1 MKKQTSYF
9 KKALV
14 VLMAMIMVFTYMPG
28 MAWADGNSNAEAP
41 ESITVE
47 LASGLALEDGTL
59 IADVGDEFQFIA
71 KDQNGNTADVKWSV
85 PSYAPGTIDKET
97 GVFKVTSPQ
106 SPGSTSYLYV
116 TATSKVD
123 SSVTKQQQFLMRGYK
138 FSPGN
143 KNLTASLSAD
153 GQKETSI
160 SFSGGV
166 EGHNTW
172 THTADETIAK
182 LTQDPGKGTQ
192 IKFIAYRPGT
202 FEVNVKLDIGN
213 NLEDTANI
221 TITGVAVEDAD
232 GKQGK
237 TYLEKST
244 NEPNP
249 KAQLKAWCAE
259 GKKVTAW
266 TSSDDSIAAVDAN
279 GLVTANGYG
288 TALISAK
295 DDDGK
300 TGGIKV
306 VVRDSEKP
314 YFENIQFLS
323 SAIKDYSNYKFKP
336 EILEYELEIS
346 KYSTSTLTLQNTT
359 LYDAGK
365 YEAVAAY
372 TDIDGDAK
380 EVSVNVNKMT
390 SLPGIPFGTSNI
402 KIILSEKN
410 SPEKKSIY
418 TFKVT
423 RPRDTG
429 KAIKTSGGV
438 VLQPE
443 GRALL
448 TTKYNGQAEGTL
460 LKADENGT
468 VTSGTGFDTSN
479 NARIYL
485 LQANKKFK
493 LALKASTDY
502 AHIRYSTDDG
512 KAWTELPQG
521 GGSTETITVS
531 SSSNVAKVTIQILDD
546 KTYTDN
552 LAADKSGF
560 AEGET
565 TTYVVWVES
574 INANTEA
581 AEILT
586 AECEDGDWYP
596 EFNSNKY
603 SYTITVP
610 AETTEKNL
618 IYTVGKDATVTL
630 KNVEQKP
637 DSEGKYT
644 LPLTISAQTLTITSA
659 DGSMVNS
666 YSFKMLKKK
675 AGCPDKVI
683 DFLCIGSQYTNG
695 AGFGGYGIYPEATL
709 AGSPKSLGNFGG
721 YITYYYEDAIQNA
734 PNNKYGIDFY
744 VYGNAF
750 ADGGSAAEPG
760 QVYVSKDNKTWYALA
775 GSEHYEDKAIWDYT
789 ITYTKGTDGKA
800 YWTDNQGNKIVKT
813 VAKDWPSSQHYYLND
828 VPNQS
833 SYSYTGLVL
842 KSQED
847 NTITGT
853 SNTTSWS
860 AETKFGYSDY
870 YRNSNPL
877 GTDVNPYVE
886 KPIQSNGF
894 DISWAVDAD
903 GNPVELDDIHYIKVA
918 TASNIWA
925 GSFCEKSTE
934 VTAVMRTTPQSD
946 AVGKTEAPTSIVI
959 TDGASKKVIKLS
971 DKQQIYKLDLDDMKY
986 ISISVDGAG
995 EADNIYVNNQ
1005 RIAANGAAEGI
1016 KVTKED
1022 GEKLVRVIVQNG
1034 DKEPL
1039 IYLLKLT
1046 SNAKKSDD
1054 LIDGIKI
1061 IAGGT
1066 SRTAATKDGK
1076 TYTASVGYRINE
1088 VSLIPIVDSD
1098 TAILINDAEKQ
1109 ETYKLS
1115 EGVNTFTVKATK
1127 DGKEQIVT
1135 LNITK
1140 ESAPAKTGKIN
1151 VYFTLLGDS
1160 IHGSDGQEHT
1170 LKKGGLE
1177 IWIKKTSYEV
1187 DAPATVLDVFEKALG
1202 SKYSFT
1208 NDGGNYISKINGLA
1222 EFTNGEYSGWMYTL
1236 NGTYPDFGVAEQ
1248 TVKDGDA
1255 IVFHYTDNYHSE
1267 EASDRWN
1274 SGSAVAPAEDVKEVT
1289 SDAKA
1294 GTTTAPTEV
1303 KVSEK
1308 TNADGSK
1315 TKVAEVKV
1323 SADNQK
1329 EILKQAKEK
1338 KSNEIILVVSSKSV
1352 GDATRADVTLD
1363 KSFIDSIVKDTDAKL
1378 TIKTPFGDK
1387 TYTQEELK
1395 AMSDAAT
1402 GSTVT
1407 VAIEKAE
1414 QPADDNAAKIEK
1426 AKSIVKEMKL
1436 VARSSKTAKKNV
1448 KAVLKNDAK
1457 VKASIKELKELGF
1470 TVKYRFYRSTKKS
1483 ASYKSAVTKKTA
1495 TYTNTVGKKG
1505 TKYFY
1510 KVQVRVNDENGKLVA
1525 KTELKQCKYATRTW
1539 TK

>member
-1 MKKQTSYF
+1 MTKQTSYF
-9 KKALV
+9 KQALV
-14 VLMAMIMVFTYMPG
+14 VLMAMIMVFTYMPS
-28 MAWADGNSNAEAP
+28 MAWAEGNSNAEAP

-59 IADVGDEFQFIA
+59 IADEGDEFQFIA

-85 PSYAPGTIDKET
+85 SYAPGTIDAET
-97 GVFKVTSPQ
+97 GVFKVTSAQ
-106 SPGSTSYLYV
+106 SPGSTSYLYIV
-116 TATSKVD
+116 ATSKID
-123 SSVTKQQQFLMRGYK
+123 SSVSKEQKFQMMGYK
-138 FSPGN
+138 FSSYN

-153 GQKETSI
+153 GQNETSI
-160 SFSGGV
+160 SLSGGV

-172 THTADETIAK
+172 THTADEKIAK
-182 LTQDPGKGTQ
+182 LTEDPGKGTR
-192 IKFIAYRPGT
+192 INFTAYRPGT

-221 TITGVAVEDAD
+221 TVTGVAVEDAA
-232 GKQGK
+232 GKRGK
-237 TYLEKST
+237 IYLETST
-244 NEPNP
+244 NERNP
-249 KAQLKAWCAE
+249 KTQLQAWCAE
-259 GKKVTAW
+259 GKKVVEW
-266 TSSDDSIAAVDAN
+266 ESSDDSIATVDEN
-279 GLVTANGYG
+279 GLVTAKGYG
-288 TALISAK
+288 TALIKAK

-314 YFENIQFLS
+314 YFEDIQFLS
-323 SAIKDYSNYKFKP
+323 SAIKDYSNYNFKP
-336 EILEYELEIS
+336 ENLEYELEF
-346 KYSTSTLTLQNTT
+346 KQYSTSTLTLQNTT
-359 LYDAGK
+359 LYDTEK
-365 YEAVAAY
+365 YEAVAVY

-380 EVSVNVNKMT
+380 EVSVSVNKPT
-390 SLPGIPFGTSNI
+390 QLQGIPFGTSNI

-410 SPEKKSIY
+410 SPEKKSTY

-429 KAIKTSGGV
+429 KAIKASGGV

-448 TTKYNGQAEGTL
+448 ATKYNGQAEGTL

-531 SSSNVAKVTIQILDD
+531 SSNVAKVTIQILDD
-546 KTYTDN
+546 KTYADN

-565 TTYVVWVES
+565 TSYVVWVES
-574 INANTEA
+574 VNANTEA

-596 EFNSNKY
+596 AFNSNKY
-603 SYTITVP
+603 SYTIIVP
-610 AETTEKNL
+610 TETTEKNL
-618 IYTVGKDATVTL
+618 IYTVGKDAAVTL

-637 DSEGKYT
+637 DAEGKYT
-644 LPLTISAQTLTITSA
+644 LPLTTAAQTLTITSA

-666 YSFKMLKKK
+666 YSFKMLKRK

-683 DFLCIGSQYTNG
+683 DYLCIGSQYTNG
-695 AGFGGYGIYPEATL
+695 GGWGGHGISPESTL
-709 AGSPKSLGNFGG
+709 AGTLKSLGNFGG
-721 YITYYYEDAIQNA
+721 YITYYYEDAIQND

-744 VYGNAF
+744 VYGNSSENNQA
-750 ADGGSAAEPG
+750 SMAEPG

-789 ITYTKGTDGKA
+789 ITYTKSTDGKS
-800 YWTDNQGNKIVKT
+800 YWTDNQGNKIANT
-813 VAKDWPSSQHYYLND
+813 AKDWPLAQHYYLND

-853 SNTTSWS
+853 GNTSSFT

-870 YRNSNPL
+870 YANGTL
-877 GTDVNPYVE
+877 GADVNPYVE
-886 KPIQSNGF
+886 KPTQSNGF

-903 GNPVELDDIHYIKVA
+903 GNPVELDSIHYIKVA

-925 GSFCEKSTE
+925 GVFGEKSTE

-946 AVGKTEAPTSIVI
+946 AVGKTEAPTGIVI
-959 TDGASKKVIKLS
+959 TDGASEKVIKLS

-1061 IAGGT
+1061 VAGGT

-1109 ETYKLS
+1109 ETYRLS
-1115 EGVNTFTVKATK
+1115 EGVNTFTVKVTK
-1127 DGKEQIVT
+1127 DGKEQIIT
-1135 LNITK
+1135 LKITK

-1177 IWIKKTSYEV
+1177 TWIKKTSYEV

-1208 NDGGNYISKINGLA
+1208 NDGGNYISEINGLA

-1236 NGTYPDFGVAEQ
+1236 NGIYPDFGVAEQ

-1255 IVFHYTDNYHSE
+1255 IVFHYTDNYHTE
-1267 EASDRWN
+1267 EGSDRWN
-1274 SGSAVAPAEDVKEVT
+1274 SGSAAGTVEEVKDVTTDTKT
-1289 SDAKA
+1289 

-1308 TNADGSK
+1308 TNADGTK

-1338 KSNEIILVVSSKSV
+1338 KSNEIILVVSSKEV
-1352 GDATRADVTLD
+1352 GDAAKADVTLE

-1402 GSTVT
+1402 GSTIT

-1414 QPADDNAAKIEK
+1414 APTDDAAANIAK
-1426 AKSIVKEMKL
+1426 AKSITADMKL
-1436 VARSSKTAKKNV
+1436 TARSSKNAKKNV
-1448 KAVLKNDAK
+1448 KAVLKSDAK
-1457 VKASIKELKELGF
+1457 VNASIKELKGLGF
-1470 TVKYRFYRSTKKS
+1470 TVKYRFFRSTKKA
-1483 ASYKSAVTKKTA
+1483 ASYQSTLTKKTT
-1495 TYTNTVGKKG
+1495 TYTNTAGKKG

-1510 KVQVRVNDENGKLVA
+1510 KVQIRVYDENGKLVA
-1525 KTELKQCKYATRTW
+1525 KTALKQCKYASRTW